1 MGDQRM
7 RIPDSTDK
15 HIQKQLA
22 IFLCQAN
29 FEYIES
35 RVEYIDK
42 VANLRACQES
52 TCFCITCII
61 KDWYDLLII
70 GDNLENESY
79 FADVVRRL
87 IHGIGKVSHGIYFRS
102 SSDEISFSFVKQVE
116 SINYEMLLPS
126 QLLEYANYSYQFER
140 LLLPT
145 RVAIGISKAEWGNG
159 KDQMNN
165 IELLNRSKII
175 AKYNNEQFN
184 ESTASF
190 YSVNDN
196 MTTNIIEKRELEQLI
211 KNKIKNKDFVPYM
224 QPICKSKTSDLI
236 GFECL
241 ARTEIRGNVTSPASF
256 LSIIKTYDLTDEL
269 DLIICEKTIATI
281 GLIHTSFPHIHLV
294 FNINISGNLIQNSSK
309 RESFIRLL
317 KCANL
322 HSSKKIQV
330 EIVED
335 FFVVEKE
342 VLEQFFEELRK
353 LDINIYIDDFG
364 FGFSS
369 IERLFTLPIAGVKL
383 DSFFM
388 TAIRSKD
395 RKRRIFLGGVIQQLK
410 EVGFDVIAEGV
421 ENEEELAWIQSL
433 NVDKYQGYYYAK
445 PQGIYETINFIKGLK
460 IHPRAIGSEGSK
472 QKKSRHKLNYLIKKI
487 WKTQD

>member
-1 MGDQRM
+1 MKFS
-7 RIPDSTDK
+7 DSTDAE
-15 HIQKQLA
+15 IQMHLA
-22 IFLCQAN
+22 IFLRQAN

-35 RVEYIDK
+35 RTEYLSK
-42 VANLRACQES
+42 VASLR
-52 TCFCITCII
+52 TCKVGTLFCITCII

-70 GDNLENESY
+70 GDSLENEKY
-79 FADVVRRL
+79 FTDVVRRL
-87 IHGIGKVSHGIYFRS
+87 IYAIGKVSRGIVFRS
-102 SSDEISFSFVKQVE
+102 SSNEISISFEKAGE
-116 SINYEMLLPS
+116 STNYEMLIPS
-126 QLLEYANYSYQFER
+126 QLLEYINYSYKFKR
-140 LLLPT
+140 LVLPT
-145 RVAIGISKAEWGNG
+145 RVAIGISKAECG
-159 KDQMNN
+159 KSEDKVND
-165 IELLNRSKII
+165 IGLLNRSKII
-175 AKYNNEQFN
+175 AEFNNEQFN

-190 YSVNDN
+190 YSLNDDI
-196 MTTNIIEKRELEQLI
+196 TTNIIEKRELEQLI
-211 KNKIKNKDFVPYM
+211 KNKIKNKDFVPYL
-224 QPICKSKTSDLI
+224 QPICKSKTSNII

-241 ARTEIRGNVTSPASF
+241 ARTEIRGNVASPATF
-256 LSIIKTYDLTDEL
+256 LSVIKAHDLTDEL
-269 DLIICEKTIATI
+269 DLIICEKTIAAI
-281 GLIHTSFPHIHLV
+281 GLIHTNFPHLLLT
-294 FNINISGNLIQNSSK
+294 FNINISGNLIQNSTK

-317 KCANL
+317 ECANL

-342 VLEQFFEELRK
+342 VLEQFFEELKK

-445 PQGIYETINFIKGLK
+445 PQDIHETINFIKELR
-460 IHPRAIGSEGSK
+460 IHPRAIGSVSNK
-472 QKKSRHKLNYLIKKI
+472 QKKSRHKLNYLMKKI
-487 WKTQD
+487 WRTQA